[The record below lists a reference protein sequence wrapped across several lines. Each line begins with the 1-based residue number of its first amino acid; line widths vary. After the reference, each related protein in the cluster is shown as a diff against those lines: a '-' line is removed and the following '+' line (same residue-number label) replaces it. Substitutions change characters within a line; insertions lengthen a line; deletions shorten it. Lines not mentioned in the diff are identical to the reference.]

1 MCNGVKGIKVPL
13 YYYNIMEKKTDLESL
28 KKKLE
33 KEGEEKIQKLYD
45 DNKNISK
52 LEVIDKKIDNIVQ
65 IMKDGEKEFIEKMG
79 RHMTMSE
86 IRELY
91 G

>member
-1 MCNGVKGIKVPL
+1 
-13 YYYNIMEKKTDLESL
+13 MENKTHLESL

-52 LEVIDKKIDNIVQ
+52 LEVIDKEIDNIVQ

>member
-1 MCNGVKGIKVPL
+1 
-13 YYYNIMEKKTDLESL
+13 MEKKTDLESL

>member
-1 MCNGVKGIKVPL
+1 
-13 YYYNIMEKKTDLESL
+13 MENKTDLESL

-52 LEVIDKKIDNIVQ
+52 LEVIDKEIDHIVQ

>member
-1 MCNGVKGIKVPL
+1 
-13 YYYNIMEKKTDLESL
+13 MENKTDLESL

>member
-1 MCNGVKGIKVPL
+1 
-13 YYYNIMEKKTDLESL
+13 MENKTDIESL